1 MPSISCRRTHE
12 LLLWGVAAAGSL
24 LASGTTLFAQTG
36 GEVIRA
42 HEETAPADEP
52 TVFGRVVQAG
62 AKVLGKGSKAAS
74 EKEILDAEPKGS
86 SSSADRKKALALIP
100 QEHLTAEQRE
110 RVASITKNVSYYRRL
125 PKVSFPVEPEVYSYF
140 LAHPDVAVS
149 VWRAMEISK
158 VEMYQTGRFEYEADA
173 GDGSV
178 GAIEIL
184 YSQGDLHLAICEGSF
199 TSPLLK
205 QPIEARSLL
214 LLQTSF
220 ITEPDGTVSVTHRGD
235 LFISFPA
242 QTLDV
247 AAKVFSP
254 LTVTLTDRTFTEV
267 SMFVR
272 MMSLAMSRRPDWVEQ
287 VAAKMNG
294 VPELRKQQMLDLTSA
309 MHVRAIQRAAD
320 QAGLELGE
328 FPVGQ
333 PTSASASVPAPGGR
347 AEIASPP
354 RRLPSRGPAT
364 P

>member
-24 LASGTTLFAQTG
+24 LAGGTPLFAQSS

-42 HEETAPADEP
+42 HEETASTDEP

-62 AKVLGKGSKAAS
+62 AKVLGKGTKSAS

-86 SSSADRKKALALIP
+86 SSAVDRKKALALLP
-100 QEHLTAEQRE
+100 LEHLTAEQRE

-140 LAHPDVAVS
+140 LSHPDVAVS

-158 VEMYQTGRFEYEADA
+158 VEMFQTGRYEYEADA

-178 GAIEIL
+178 GAIQIL
-184 YSQGDLHLAICEGSF
+184 HSQGDLHLAICEGSF

-205 QPIEARSLL
+205 QPVEARSLL

-220 ITEPDGTVSVTHRGD
+220 ITEPDGTVSVSHRGD

-287 VAAKMNG
+287 IAEKMTG
-294 VPELRKQQMLDLTSA
+294 VPELRKQQMLDLTSTV
-309 MHVRAIQRAAD
+309 HVRAVQRAAD

-333 PTSASASVPAPGGR
+333 ASSAAPSSPAAGGR
-347 AEIASPP
+347 AEISPPP
-354 RRLPSRGPAT
+354 RRLPARGPVS